1 MKRLIRTL
9 LSLLLLPASL
19 TMQAQIDFKL
29 EFANNVGDVGRI
41 RQIKTNG
48 SRLNWAQIRDG
59 AILGNSPDVDEVKN
73 MFASKD
79 QKTRKDQKLF
89 WKMRDDNLLCFRI
102 NEGKGNT
109 GQYQV
114 RVRTSKK
121 DQNGK
126 HWTQMKNVS
135 SYFFINCNAQTDTLH
150 IAVNRLGC
158 SASPAD
164 TLHVRYYVYDWDNS
178 DLYLFKLDS
187 KRRRSG
193 LTYQLEYVLRNEKNE
208 DTKEVL
214 ELSGSSFQ
222 SFYVPKD
229 KVLKNVYL
237 VSESKNR
244 VALDIKRLVL
254 WR

>member
-109 GQYQV
+109 GQCHGCV
-114 RVRTSKK
+114 SGHPRRTKTEST
-121 DQNGK
+121 G
-126 HWTQMKNVS
+126 
-135 SYFFINCNAQTDTLH
+135 
-150 IAVNRLGC
+150 
-158 SASPAD
+158 
-164 TLHVRYYVYDWDNS
+164 
-178 DLYLFKLDS
+178 
-187 KRRRSG
+187 RR
-193 LTYQLEYVLRNEKNE
+193 
-208 DTKEVL
+208 
-214 ELSGSSFQ
+214 
-222 SFYVPKD
+222 
-229 KVLKNVYL
+229 
-237 VSESKNR
+237 
-244 VALDIKRLVL
+244 
-254 WR
+254 